1 MYLIQLLYI
10 NIYYLY
16 IRMDYRL
23 QPENDNGNCEY
34 KRYLVNLN
42 EYRLEKLITQMK
54 WRLVEGNNEAIY
66 YLGVNDNGTLYNWTK
81 KEQQET
87 MKNFRILL
95 NKNNAIITDFNKINS
110 YFKIKI
116 KKLDYPNNYLF

>member
-1 MYLIQLLYI
+1 
-10 NIYYLY
+10 
-16 IRMDYRL
+16 MDYRL